1 MKKWNLPAAV
11 IAVFISIVFSLHDLH
26 AEGALDLQSAIDT
39 SLKSNPEII
48 SAKRNYQAASA
59 RIWQAASLA
68 DPVLELEYDKMT
80 ADRMLSGEPMKTY
93 AVSQEIPFPTKL
105 YLRAKIASKLARI
118 AYEAYK
124 AKERSVISQVKAAY
138 SELALIYKSI
148 DIMKEDK
155 AILEQFSN
163 SATTRYSVG
172 KGTQA
177 DALRAQVELAKVMN
191 ELIMLEQR
199 RAVTQARLNILMDKD
214 PKEEIG
220 VPSGEGVIT
229 FTGTLEEFYMAARE
243 NNPELKAYRYAIE
256 RGRAAYDLSLNEFMP
271 DFMVKFKQMV
281 KRDRVDEN
289 AWAGMVGV
297 TVPLWFFEKQAF
309 GVKEM
314 KSELEMVRAEYKMKQ
329 NMVLFDV
336 RDSYARIEANKKIV
350 ELYETAFIPQA
361 NETVKATTKSYE
373 SERSDFL
380 TLLDSQRMLIEFKL
394 DHYRA
399 ILDLRVAL
407 ADLERAIGTDL
418 DIKK

>member
-1 MKKWNLPAAV
+1 MTKKSNFPAAAAAIFIFFV
-11 IAVFISIVFSLHDLH
+11 IPSHSLYS
-26 AEGALDLQSAIDT
+26 EGALDLKSAIDT

-59 RIWQAASLA
+59 RIWTAASLK
-68 DPVLELEYDKMT
+68 DPLVEFEYDKIY

-93 AVSQEIPFPTKL
+93 AISQEMPFPTKL
-105 YLRAKIASKLARI
+105 FLRAKIASKLARA
-118 AYEAYK
+118 AYESYK
-124 AKERSVISQVKAAY
+124 AKERFVISQVKASY

-148 DIMKEDK
+148 DIMNEDK

-163 SATTRYSVG
+163 SATIRYSMN

-177 DALRAQVELAKVMN
+177 DVLRSQVELAKISN
-191 ELIMLEQR
+191 ELIMLEQK
-199 RAVTQARLNILMDKD
+199 RAVAQARLNILMDKD

-220 VPSGEGVIT
+220 VPSGEGPIE
-229 FTGTLEEFYMAARE
+229 FTGALEEFYMAARK
-243 NNPELKAYRYAIE
+243 NNQELKAYRYAIE
-256 RGRAAYDLSLNEFMP
+256 RGKAAYDLSLNEFMP

-281 KRDRVDEN
+281 KRDRVDEK

-314 KSELEMVRAEYKMKQ
+314 KSELEMLKAEYKTKE

-350 ELYETAFIPQA
+350 ELYETAFLPQA
-361 NETVKATTKSYE
+361 DETVKAATKSYE
-373 SERSDFL
+373 SERADFL

-418 DIKK
+418 EIK